1 MTPEERRIL
10 NDMHSGDN
18 QRPEDFKWL
27 LDLCE
32 KLALREEPEWVRH
45 DREKLGIIWNPQPP
59 PASPLAHAIQQR
71 ADEMKMDLRRSLM
84 PDNSDPGDE
93 A

>member
-10 NDMHSGDN
+10 NDLHTGDH

-32 KLALREEPEWVRH
+32 RLALREEPEWVRH
-45 DREKLGIIWNPQPP
+45 DREKLGIIWNWSPP
-59 PASPLAHAIQQR
+59 PTSPVAHAIQNA
-71 ADEMKMDLRRSLM
+71 ADEMKMDLRRGLV
-84 PDNSDPGDE
+84 PDDSDTSDE
-93 A
+93 P